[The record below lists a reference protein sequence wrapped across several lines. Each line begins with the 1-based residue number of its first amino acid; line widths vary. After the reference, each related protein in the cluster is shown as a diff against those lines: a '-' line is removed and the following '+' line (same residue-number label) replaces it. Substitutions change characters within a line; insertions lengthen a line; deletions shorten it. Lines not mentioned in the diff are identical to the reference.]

1 VLAALGGR
9 GRPPQSATSLVAS
22 LSLGRGA
29 LRAVRRVLAQ
39 LEAEGRVERVRGR
52 YRRPRSDGLV
62 EGVYSPSALGG
73 TLTDDAGT
81 AWRVRDGGEARA
93 GDRVAATTFGSPERG
108 GAEILQI
115 VDGHRDT
122 WVGVFH
128 RHGGLTFV
136 TPYRDDGEWTVRVA
150 RPDSGAACDG
160 EVVVVVPVKPRGG
173 GRAKRGRKD
182 PPIAW
187 GRVRQRLGRPGDP
200 DADVAAVAWRR
211 RLPVDFPSDALAQAE
226 ALPASPESKEIARR
240 VDLRE
245 RDFFTIDP
253 ARARDHDDAVCVEP
267 LPAGGWQLWVAI
279 ADVAHYVS
287 PGTPIDAEALR
298 RGNSV
303 YFTDRALPML
313 PERLASGLCS
323 LRPGEDRLVMVAELA
338 VESSGRVGRRSL
350 YPGVIRSRARL
361 AYEEVAAFVEGEGGD
376 HPQAGALR
384 ELGRVTATLGRR
396 RRAEGSIDFELPEAE
411 IHPGPDGRPVDVTQ
425 AGRTRA
431 HRAIEEAM
439 LAANRAVAEL
449 LVEADVPAIH
459 RVHEPPAAPDAEA
472 LEGLLGGFGLLE
484 SPLRGELSSRDVAR
498 ALRRAEGQP
507 IEHFVHLAAL
517 RAMRQARY
525 APESR
530 GHFALAFRDY
540 VHFTSPIRRY
550 ADLVVH
556 RVAKVL
562 LAGEDV
568 HLTRDHAARI
578 AVRVSFRE
586 RQAVEAEREVADL
599 AMCAFMTRH
608 VGEEV
613 PGTITGV
620 APHGLYVTLDPWF
633 VEGLVHVSTLSE
645 FVVPDELG
653 SALVAERSGRRYTL
667 GDRLLVRVAKVDQ
680 IRARIDFEILR
691 VLEQVELQTPA
702 APRG

>member
-1 VLAALGGR
+1 VAA
-9 GRPPQSATSLVAS
+9 

-29 LRAVRRVLAQ
+29 LRSVRRVLQQ

-52 YRRPRSDGLV
+52 YRRTRSDGLV
-62 EGVYSPSALGG
+62 EGVFDPSPRGG

-81 AWRVRDGGEARA
+81 AWRVADAGDARA

-108 GAEILQI
+108 RAEVLQI
-115 VDGHRDT
+115 VEGRRDF
-122 WVGVFH
+122 WVGLLH
-128 RHGGLTFV
+128 RRGGLTFV

-150 RPDSGAACDG
+150 RSDTGDARDG
-160 EVVVVVPVKPRGG
+160 EVVAVVPVKPRAG
-173 GRAKRGRKD
+173 GRAKRGRRE
-182 PPIAW
+182 PATVW

-211 RLPVDFPSDALAQAE
+211 RLPVDFPPEALAQAD
-226 ALPASPESKEIARR
+226 ALPAVPEAREIERR

-253 ARARDHDDAVCVEP
+253 ASARDHDDAVCVEA
-267 LPAGGWQLWVAI
+267 LPTGGWQLWVAI
-279 ADVAHYVS
+279 ADVAHYVA
-287 PGTPIDAEALR
+287 PDTPIDAEALR

-303 YFTDRALPML
+303 YFIDRALPML

-338 VESSGRVGRRSL
+338 VEPSGRVGRRSL

-361 AYEEVAAFVEGEGGD
+361 AYEDVAAFVEGKGTD
-376 HPQAGALR
+376 HPQAAALR
-384 ELGRVTATLGRR
+384 ELGRATATLARR

-411 IHPGPDGRPVDVTQ
+411 IRPGPDGRALDIQ
-425 AGRTRA
+425 RAARTRA

-449 LVEADVPAIH
+449 LVEADVPAVH
-459 RVHEPPAAPDAEA
+459 RVHEPPAAPDAES
-472 LEGLLGGFGLLE
+472 LEGLLRGLGLLE

-498 ALRRAEGQP
+498 ALQRAAGRP
-507 IEHFVHLAAL
+507 IERFVHLAAL

-525 APESR
+525 AAESR

-540 VHFTSPIRRY
+540 LHFTSPIRRY

-556 RVAKVL
+556 RVVKTL
-562 LAGEDV
+562 LSGEDV
-568 HLTRDHAARI
+568 HLTRGHAMRI

-586 RQAVEAEREVADL
+586 RQALEAEREVADL
-599 AMCAFMTRH
+599 ARCAFMTRY
-608 VGEEV
+608 VGDEV

-633 VEGLVHVSTLSE
+633 VEGLVHVSTLPE
-645 FVVPDELG
+645 FVVPDDLG
-653 SALVAERSGRRYTL
+653 AALVAERSGRRYSL

-691 VLEQVELQTPA
+691 VLEQVELPTA
-702 APRG
+702 TAPLD